1 MKKVLTDRVHNN
13 LWKVFRQIIDINIFL
28 SLHIG
33 VQNSPEC
40 AWKCIWRNIL
50 QIILCPCNWRKVSC
64 ISKIKMKYYFFSIC
78 LLRKEIKSLLEE
90 VPWMKINRAIF
101 PIIKR
106 IYFWRYKTF
115 LFRSIFAGICNVV
128 FILWILDIWQTFPW
142 SIWIY
147 FWRYKIF
154 IPIDIWRNSEIN
166 FFGLFSLGFSRNYG
180 RGQSRQWMGHCQQ
193 YKAIHSPLR
202 TNHHW
207 HNGGWR
213 KYFLRQSCRNRL

>member
-50 QIILCPCNWRKVSC
+50 QIILCTCNWKKVLC

-78 LLRKEIKSLLEE
+78 LLTKAMKSLLEE

-115 LFRSIFAGICNVV
+115 LSKSIFVSICNIV
-128 FILWILDIWQTFPW
+128 
-142 SIWIY
+142 
-147 FWRYKIF
+147 
-154 IPIDIWRNSEIN
+154 
-166 FFGLFSLGFSRNYG
+166 LFLGF
-180 RGQSRQWMGHCQQ
+180 
-193 YKAIHSPLR
+193 
-202 TNHHW
+202 
-207 HNGGWR
+207 
-213 KYFLRQSCRNRL
+213 